1 MENLNNIKK
10 LSILVIIVSDTRT
23 TTTDKSGKMLKKLII
38 KSGHKVLDKIIV
50 PDDIYKIRYI
60 VSKYIIDK
68 KVDVVITSGGTG
80 ITGRDGTPEAIKVL
94 LDKEI
99 EGFGELFRSVSFNK
113 IKTSSLQTRSL
124 AGVANSTFI
133 FVLPGSV
140 DACSTA
146 WNEIIQHQ
154 LNSMTKPCNLVMLMP
169 RLKE

>member
-1 MENLNNIKK
+1 MKK
-10 LSILVIIVSDTRT
+10 LNISIIIVSDTRT
-23 TTTDKSGKMLKKLII
+23 AGTDKSGKLLKKLIE
-38 KSGHKVLDKIIV
+38 KSGHRVIAKTIV
-50 PDDIYKIRYI
+50 PDDIYAIRSSISNYI
-60 VSKYIIDK
+60 ANKEI
-68 KVDVVITSGGTG
+68 DVVIASGGTG

-99 EGFGELFRSVSFNK
+99 EGFGELFRSISFDK
-113 IKTSSLQTRSL
+113 IKTSSLQTRAL

-146 WNEIIQHQ
+146 WNDIIQHQ
-154 LNSMTKPCNLVMLMP
+154 LNSETKPCNLVMLMP

>member
-1 MENLNNIKK
+1 MKK
-10 LSILVIIVSDTRT
+10 LNINIIIVSDTRT
-23 TTTDKSGKMLKKLII
+23 TGTDKSGKLLKKLIE
-38 KSGHKVLDKIIV
+38 KSGHRVIEKIIV
-50 PDDIYKIRYI
+50 PDDIYAIRSS
-60 VSKYIIDK
+60 VSNYIINK
-68 KVDVVITSGGTG
+68 EIDVVIASGGTG

-99 EGFGELFRSVSFNK
+99 EGFGELFRSISFDK
-113 IKTSSLQTRSL
+113 IKTSSLQTRAL

-146 WNEIIQHQ
+146 WNDIIQHQ
-154 LNSMTKPCNLVMLMP
+154 LNSETKPCNLVMLMP

>member
-1 MENLNNIKK
+1 MKK
-10 LSILVIIVSDTRT
+10 LNISIIIVSDTRT
-23 TTTDKSGKMLKKLII
+23 AGTDKSGKLLKKLIE
-38 KSGHKVLDKIIV
+38 KSGHRVIAKIIV
-50 PDDIYKIRYI
+50 PDDIYAIRSS
-60 VSKYIIDK
+60 VSSYIINK
-68 KVDVVITSGGTG
+68 GVDVVIASGGTG

-99 EGFGELFRSVSFNK
+99 EGFGELFRSISFNK
-113 IKTSSLQTRSL
+113 IKTSSLQTRAL

-146 WNEIIQHQ
+146 WNDIIQHQ
-154 LNSMTKPCNLVMLMP
+154 LNSETKPCNLVMLMP